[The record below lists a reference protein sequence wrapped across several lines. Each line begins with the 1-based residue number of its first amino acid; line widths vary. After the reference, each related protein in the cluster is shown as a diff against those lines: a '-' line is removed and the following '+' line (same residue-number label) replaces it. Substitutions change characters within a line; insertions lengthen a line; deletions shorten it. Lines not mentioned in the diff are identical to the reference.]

1 MLRGPS
7 ELSCQ
12 FWESSEIDSCERLFF
27 QRASDLDPVGI
38 TALVRKPASLPPRL
52 FQNRIQRRVL
62 EQQRPTPPLPP
73 PLRLKGRGYSLA
85 ARQRNRGLAFLRP
98 TTPKRQAARRLT
110 AQSIRRG
117 ANRQFTLLVFTS
129 LAAWKLGWTYAPPG
143 VKLHKFLTGNYQP
156 SHQARRLPT
165 AGRTHPSP
173 DEPHQNRVKKKA
185 PPTSCGVVLGRWQ
198 ASGQ

>member
-1 MLRGPS
+1 MVSKTTELRKRRVAWAKRIITS
-7 ELSCQ
+7 

-52 FQNRIQRRVL
+52 FQNRIHRRVL
-62 EQQRPTPPLPP
+62 EQQ
-73 PLRLKGRGYSLA
+73 
-85 ARQRNRGLAFLRP
+85 QRNRGLAFLRP

-165 AGRTHPSP
+165 AGRTHPSS